1 MNSSCPY
8 NKSLSADA
16 VDAGPIPRGYSA
28 SQLQDLKR
36 DLDALA
42 PAMAWVDDFVT
53 RSHADLGRTGMVC
66 PYVPEA
72 LRRDLLDFFVLPV
85 ELAAGS
91 GRERGDDDYIAAL
104 EPLILRIRDRFVAT
118 QSTDP
123 RFRLLHSYLMVFRGL
138 PSDAD
143 RAALLIETIQKRLK
157 PKFVELGLMIGEFHP
172 ISNAI
177 GLRNPDFRPL
187 RSPVPLLSI
196 RNMVEVD
203 FAFLN
208 RTYDPAPV
216 RVRFLRSYLRYVG
229 HELGHS
235 SRSKVETA
243 LQEAEEEALQTA

>member
-1 MNSSCPY
+1 L
-8 NKSLSADA
+8 K
-16 VDAGPIPRGYSA
+16 
-28 SQLQDLKR
+28 DLKR
-36 DLDALA
+36 DLEALA

-53 RSHADLGRTGMVC
+53 RSHAYLGRPGMVC

-72 LRRDLLDFFVLPV
+72 LRRDMLSFFVLPV
-85 ELAAGS
+85 EPAT
-91 GRERGDDDYIAAL
+91 GREQEPNYDDYIAAL
-104 EPLILRIRDRFVAT
+104 EPLILRLRDRFVAT

-123 RFRLLHSYLMVFRGL
+123 RFKLLHSYLMVFRGL

-143 RAALLIETIQKRLK
+143 RAALLIETMQKGLK

-208 RTYDPAPV
+208 RAYDPAPL
-216 RVRFLRSYLRYVG
+216 RVRFLRSYLHYVG
-229 HELGHS
+229 HELGHL
-235 SRSKVETA
+235 SRSKVEAA
-243 LQEAEEEALQTA
+243 LQQAEEEALQTA